1 MREYDEIYGETI
13 PFKFMYYII
22 IGEGATGILFLVFFF
37 LQSSGS
43 FIPDADA
50 SAVFWLIMAIVMLA
64 VTAFLTTLTK
74 LDISI
79 TQDKLKASFGLI
91 KFETPLTNIADIY
104 SDDRAGITYG
114 GWGVRVARLKQG
126 MTLAYST
133 FGYKRVVVEL
143 KTGKYKLFVFSASNP
158 EEFINVIKNRM
169 RRF

>member
-91 KFETPLTNIADIY
+91 KFETPSPT
-104 SDDRAGITYG
+104 
-114 GWGVRVARLKQG
+114 
-126 MTLAYST
+126 
-133 FGYKRVVVEL
+133 
-143 KTGKYKLFVFSASNP
+143 
-158 EEFINVIKNRM
+158 
-169 RRF
+169 

>member
-1 MREYDEIYGETI
+1 MRDYDETV

-22 IGEGATGILFLVFFF
+22 IAEGATGILFLVFFF

-50 SAVFWLIMAIVMLA
+50 SAIFWLIMAVVMFA
-64 VTAFLTTLTK
+64 VTAFLATLTK
-74 LDISI
+74 LDVSV
-79 TQDKLKASFGLI
+79 TQYKLKASFGRI
-91 KFETPLTNIADIY
+91 KFETPFTNIADIY
-104 SDDRAGITYG
+104 ADDRAGLTYG

-143 KTGKYKLFVFSASNP
+143 KTGKYKLFVFSSNNP
-158 EEFINVIKNRM
+158 EELINVVKNRM
-169 RRF
+169 RHF